1 MFAEV
6 PTFNVDAVPNP
17 VILVLAIEL
26 TANVIFPD
34 EVIGEFVTVNS
45 DEPASATP
53 TEVTV
58 PTLAGVITV
67 NVIVSDP
74 NVAVLFVVHKKIL
87 LSFAVPL
94 AL

>member
-1 MFAEV
+1 LFAEV

-26 TANVIFPD
+26 TAKVIVPD

-45 DEPASATP
+45 DEPESAIP

-67 NVIVSDP
+67 
-74 NVAVLFVVHKKIL
+74 
-87 LSFAVPL
+87 
-94 AL
+94 